1 MDYKHATNCGRE
13 STGFKN
19 KKGYQLNLS
28 IPLHLASEIKKDAK
42 RRGLSIAAVVRVA
55 LENAMGK

>member
-1 MDYKHATNCGRE
+1 M
-13 STGFKN
+13 KN